1 MISHIVPVIPVLLW
15 TSKYQISIV
24 MNICHCLGELQGL
37 QSSDYFWRCH
47 FTSFNRINRSQMFF
61 KIGVLKNF
69 EIFAGK
75 HPCLRLV
82 LIKLQPW
89 RFFPVN
95 IAKILRTP
103 FLTVHLWW
111 LLLIQSFSKKFY
123 GVLEDLFC

>member
-1 MISHIVPVIPVLLW
+1 
-15 TSKYQISIV
+15 

-75 HPCLRLV
+75 HPCLSETRFNKVAALKVFSCEYCKNFKNTFFNSTPLV
-82 LIKLQPW
+82 AASNSKLFQEVLLGFG
-89 RFFPVN
+89 RPV
-95 IAKILRTP
+95 
-103 FLTVHLWW
+103 
-111 LLLIQSFSKKFY
+111 LLD
-123 GVLEDLFC
+123 V